1 MEKVIFLDPETEES
15 IEFFVLEETQLNGVK
30 YLLVTEEE
38 EGDGDAYIMRE
49 ISGDGEDVV
58 YDMVEDDVELQ
69 ALGKVFSEL
78 LDEDTRVE
86 Y

>member
-1 MEKVIFLDPETEES
+1 MEKVNFLDPETEES

>member
-1 MEKVIFLDPETEES
+1 MEKVIFLDPETEEA